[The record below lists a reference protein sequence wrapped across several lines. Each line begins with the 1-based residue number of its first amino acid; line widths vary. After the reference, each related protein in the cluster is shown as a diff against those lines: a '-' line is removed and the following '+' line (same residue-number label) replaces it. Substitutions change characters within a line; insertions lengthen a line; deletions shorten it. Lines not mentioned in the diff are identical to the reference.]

1 MYRQHQALSEILL
14 FQGDSCLI
22 SHLSKDLVCDLCL
35 STPKISDMETKPHR
49 LPLTVFELSDFLKEG
64 VKLALTLINYYYT
77 FIKQLK
83 IGFEYVVRESYR
95 NLLSRVKLADLIS
108 TFTTLQGATY
118 SDTIPWNSF
127 TKILCIHSYLYCRI
141 ISGELYFHFH
151 KIGNI
156 IHKAVK

>member
-1 MYRQHQALSEILL
+1 
-14 FQGDSCLI
+14 
-22 SHLSKDLVCDLCL
+22 
-35 STPKISDMETKPHR
+35 METKPHR

-77 FIKQLK
+77 FIKQFK

-118 SDTIPWNSF
+118 SDTIP
-127 TKILCIHSYLYCRI
+127 
-141 ISGELYFHFH
+141 
-151 KIGNI
+151 
-156 IHKAVK
+156 